1 MESNGFVSDGQ
12 GASNVTT
19 PDNSP
24 IFSCDMGLN
33 DNVAYC
39 GGADGS
45 IFLFFLCFLFDVC
58 ILILGVL
65 RAWDVASNDFSEI
78 GDSFLLFFVYSS
90 IFFLFFFFLLSGSHD
105 NSIRV
110 VKVEKESNVIVTG
123 GWDNAVH
130 VWDPRS
136 GNNPVISEN
145 VNGKVFA
152 MDVRAN
158 TLVVGNS
165 NREILIYDFANNMAP
180 VSCFESP
187 MKFQTRTMAIFG
199 DESGVAIGSVEGRV
213 AMEYFNELERDR
225 SKKAQGQKSFVYKC
239 HRHNNNKRQEVAY
252 AVNDIQFM
260 TSNTFCTCG
269 SDGSIVLWNRSAKRE
284 ITQLTTHQGKCP
296 IYAARFANEMPCLA
310 YSVSYDWSQGS
321 DFVPN
326 YNGMNC
332 VYIHNLEDR
341 HIVN

>member
-1 MESNGFVSDGQ
+1 MAFNADGSGLVVSSWDGGLYAYELQVESNGFVSDGQ

-19 PDNSP
+19 PNNTP

-39 GGADGS
+39 GGADG
-45 IFLFFLCFLFDVC
+45 
-58 ILILGVL
+58 VL

-78 GDSFLLFFVYSS
+78 G
-90 IFFLFFFFLLSGSHD
+90 SHD

-110 VKVEKESNVIVTG
+110 VKVEKDSNVIVTG

-225 SKKAQGQKSFVYKC
+225 SKKVQGQKSFVYKC
-239 HRHNNNKRQEVAY
+239 HRHNNNNRQEVAY

-284 ITQLTTHQGKCP
+284 ITQLTTHKDKCP